1 MANFL
6 EKFQSHNREVRQ
18 EMIDEE
24 VAIVQEEYIVKAAA
38 ALLEAKVK
46 EDKIKELLSK
56 YWDIR
61 PSDAALFIQKAKDIY
76 MEEQKCQTTKN
87 RR

>member
-6 EKFQSHNREVRQ
+6 EKFQAHNRAVRQ
-18 EMIDEE
+18 DMIDGE
-24 VAIVQEEYIVKAAA
+24 VAIALKEYIVMATA

-56 YWDIR
+56 YWDLR
-61 PSDAALFIQKAKDIY
+61 PSDAALFLQEAKDTY
-76 MEEQKCQTTKN
+76 LGEQK
-87 RR
+87 